1 MEKWHVAGL
10 IVIGV
15 VLLIISLLMRINYGE
30 KYEVKT
36 TDLILVLVPLLLV
49 LIVTGKMKV
58 LDAFG
63 IKADFSE
70 LFTKAA
76 GQTIEEQVGGL
87 SSPPVEEVVTMLEM
101 ASKGGVGD
109 SPALVERKTQALQF
123 RLGHGGYY
131 GPAIEQYF
139 DALFASSYLQ
149 YLIIKDQDSRFFG
162 MYIVTDLAVHFRT
175 RGEDAYT
182 EFAAL
187 LNDGDADSM
196 DKLKLL
202 PGFIP
207 AAQSVARN
215 ESKGAVLQ
223 KMDTLQV
230 DRLPVVDGEGK
241 FVGAIERSQL
251 TASLILDVVRRLDG
265 GGDAVDQ

>member
-10 IVIGV
+10 IV
-15 VLLIISLLMRINYGE
+15 
-30 KYEVKT
+30 
-36 TDLILVLVPLLLV
+36 
-49 LIVTGKMKV
+49 
-58 LDAFG
+58 
-63 IKADFSE
+63 
-70 LFTKAA
+70 
-76 GQTIEEQVGGL
+76 
-87 SSPPVEEVVTMLEM
+87 
-101 ASKGGVGD
+101 
-109 SPALVERKTQALQF
+109 
-123 RLGHGGYY
+123 
-131 GPAIEQYF
+131 
-139 DALFASSYLQ
+139 
-149 YLIIKDQDSRFFG
+149 
-162 MYIVTDLAVHFRT
+162 TDLAVHFST

-196 DKLKLL
+196 DKLKQL
-202 PGFIP
+202 PGYIP
-207 AAQSVARN
+207 AARSVARN